1 MKRNTILTLF
11 AAAVIAAMSITGCD
25 SSSQEAVN
33 EATEAVSEIVSEVA
47 VDAQDASSEA
57 QEALSEAGVE
67 AQEALNEAGEDLQDA
82 SDEFKQAIADRE
94 TYLATVKD
102 VERSPE
108 EELEVLKEHLVFMGS
123 LAITDPENDLMM
135 SIFKND
141 GVPVAIFE
149 KLGNIYYGEFTTED
163 ATLDDGREYI
173 KIFIDGKEFG
183 YHFKLNDDDPD
194 SFLVDED
201 GTVYP
206 AKEGA
211 ESAAFDMVLD
221 TLQ

>member
-25 SSSQEAVN
+25 SSSQEPVN

-82 SDEFKQAIADRE
+82 SDEFKQAIAE
-94 TYLATVKD
+94 TVQD

>member
-33 EATEAVSEIVSEVA
+33 
-47 VDAQDASSEA
+47 
-57 QEALSEAGVE
+57 
-67 AQEALNEAGEDLQDA
+67 
-82 SDEFKQAIADRE
+82 
-94 TYLATVKD
+94 
-102 VERSPE
+102 
-108 EELEVLKEHLVFMGS
+108 
-123 LAITDPENDLMM
+123 
-135 SIFKND
+135 
-141 GVPVAIFE
+141 
-149 KLGNIYYGEFTTED
+149 ED